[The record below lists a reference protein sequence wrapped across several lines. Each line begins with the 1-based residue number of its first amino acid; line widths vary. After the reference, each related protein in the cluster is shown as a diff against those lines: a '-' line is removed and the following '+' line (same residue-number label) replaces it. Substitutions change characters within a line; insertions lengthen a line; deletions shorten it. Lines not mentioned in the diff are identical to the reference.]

1 MLRLYPIVCKV
12 PGVLYVVIV
21 ICFIGFCKHAI
32 KGKRTLT
39 NIGGGP
45 HKKIK
50 ELSDGLVKRR
60 KDFVDQ
66 AAISTQ
72 STAFKILD
80 GVANI
85 STYNQFLSTQLQGI
99 STQLQILS
107 TQFQDQSSQISHAGR

>member
-1 MLRLYPIVCKV
+1 M
-12 PGVLYVVIV
+12 
-21 ICFIGFCKHAI
+21 ICFVGFCKHDI
-32 KGKRTLT
+32 LGKRTLT

-85 STYNQFLSTQLQGI
+85 STHLQFLSTHLQDI

-107 TQFQDQSSQISHAGR
+107 TQLQDLSSQLSHAGK